1 MDVDYY
7 ILNYAT
13 CLFSYYVPWRYPH
26 TMDKLCLFPK
36 LKKNSIMN
44 NVLSFK
50 MTNLL
55 FNVCFLLLLDL
66 DLTKTMLNIHVHI
79 VLFTGAKTPV
89 NSQGIISKLKVC
101 TFFVCMESFAKC
113 LFMHVHNV

>member
-1 MDVDYY
+1 
-7 ILNYAT
+7 
-13 CLFSYYVPWRYPH
+13 
-26 TMDKLCLFPK
+26 
-36 LKKNSIMN
+36 MN